1 MSAIKW
7 EGIQQSQ
14 MRQAAVK
21 AGLVPDY
28 QLRPQRLAL
37 KCSTIYTDPVY
48 LRMNRLMMEL

>member
-1 MSAIKW
+1 MSAIEW

-48 LRMNRLMMEL
+48 LTNE